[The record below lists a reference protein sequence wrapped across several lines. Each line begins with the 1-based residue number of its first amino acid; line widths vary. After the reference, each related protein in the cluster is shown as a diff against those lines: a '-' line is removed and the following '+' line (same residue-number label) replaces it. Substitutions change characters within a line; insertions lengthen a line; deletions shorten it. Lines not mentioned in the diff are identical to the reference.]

1 MACLPSDLYLLLL
14 HSVYPVSLNHA
25 LSVSSHH
32 PAGEGLPGVTPTGQ
46 VILAWGLGLGWRGTG
61 LEVARGPGQGSV
73 TRNAS
78 QELMDVY
85 LREKGEMRVA
95 CPQNGAVHT
104 HLCDPQ
110 RKRFLP

>member
-1 MACLPSDLYLLLL
+1 M
-14 HSVYPVSLNHA
+14 SLNHA
-25 LSVSSHH
+25 LTVNSHH
-32 PAGEGLPGVTPTGQ
+32 PAGEGPLGVTPTGQ
-46 VILAWGLGLGWRGTG
+46 VILAWGLGGRRAGWRGGG

-73 TRNAS
+73 TRIAS

-95 CPQNGAVHT
+95 YPQNGAVHT
-104 HLCDPQ
+104 HICDPQ